1 MAKRHYDEAS
11 CVRSLSR
18 KSSIRFTQL
27 GTDKCIQVL
36 KNHTDVGNGSW
47 GKIDYLHKVH
57 NYRCVLVSEFFGVKK
72 VSSVVS
78 EDNNNEL
85 DSKTIKRERKFNMAS
100 MTKSAMKKVRT
111 K

>member
-1 MAKRHYDEAS
+1 MAKKHYDEAS

-47 GKIDYLHKVH
+47 GKIDYLRKVH
-57 NYRCVLVSEFFGVKK
+57 GYLVSFVPYLEGNKK
-72 VSSVVS
+72 HF
-78 EDNNNEL
+78 NNENEL
-85 DSKTIKRERKFNMAS
+85 TNNINSKTVKRERKFNMAS

>member
-1 MAKRHYDEAS
+1 MAKNHYDEAS

-18 KSSIRFTQL
+18 KSSVRFTQIE
-27 GTDKCIQVL
+27 TDKYIQVL
-36 KNHTDVGNGSW
+36 KSHTDVGNGSW
-47 GKIDYLHKVH
+47 GKIDYLCKVH
-57 NYRCVLVSEFFGVKK
+57 NYRCAIVSEFAGAKK
-72 VSSVVS
+72 ASSVIS

-85 DSKTIKRERKFNMAS
+85 DSKAIKRERKFNMAS